1 MSDIYTQRNQLKKVL
16 LFIAIVI
23 VVFSL
28 VYTQRL
34 AEEISD
40 QEKMKVEKLANTYE
54 VLNTSTDL
62 VALEKS
68 LELIKENDQIPV
80 IWADSTGQ
88 IFGQKNFD
96 SIDIAK
102 EKYLSHQLARL
113 KKQKRFVKIAYE
125 GSEPQYLYYKDSHL
139 LRRIK
144 WYPFYQI
151 GLVSLFFLVGYV
163 AYNSSKRAEQ
173 NRVWVGMAK
182 ETAHQLGTPL
192 SSMNGW
198 VDILRD
204 RYTEEADVA
213 LLDDFEKDISRLEL
227 VAERFSKIGSKPD
240 LQETNLPDL
249 LQKTMDYIAKRG
261 SKFVEF
267 YFEDQTNGE
276 STAMLNSALF
286 EWVIENLL
294 KNALD
299 AIDGKGEIKIILK
312 ESNNE
317 SIIDVIDSGKG
328 IERSKFKT
336 VFQPGFST
344 KKRGWGLGLSLC
356 KRIIET
362 YHHGKIFVESSAVGK
377 GTKFR
382 IVLFR

>member
-96 SIDIAK
+96 SIDISK

>member
-34 AEEISD
+34 AQEISD

-276 STAMLNSALF
+276 GTAMLNSALF

-362 YHHGKIFVESSAVGK
+362 YHHGKIFVESSSVGK

>member
-96 SIDIAK
+96 SIDISK

-182 ETAHQLGTPL
+182 EPAHQLGTPL

-276 STAMLNSALF
+276 GTAMLNSALF

>member
-276 STAMLNSALF
+276 GTAMLNSALF

-356 KRIIET
+356 KRIIES
-362 YHHGKIFVESSAVGK
+362 YHHGKIFVESSSVGK

>member
-96 SIDIAK
+96 SIDISK

-276 STAMLNSALF
+276 GTAMLNSALF

>member
-182 ETAHQLGTPL
+182 EPAHQLGTPL

-276 STAMLNSALF
+276 GTAMLNSALF

>member
-362 YHHGKIFVESSAVGK
+362 YHHGKIFVESSSVGK

>member
-16 LFIAIVI
+16 LLIAITI
-23 VVFSL
+23 VGFSL
-28 VYTQRL
+28 VYTHRL
-34 AEEISD
+34 AKEISD

-54 VLNTSTDL
+54 VLNTSTDIIE
-62 VALEKS
+62 LEKS

-80 IWADSTGQ
+80 IWADGKGQ

-96 SIDIAK
+96 SLDVLK
-102 EKYLSHQLARL
+102 GKYLGHQLDRL
-113 KKQKRFVKIAYE
+113 KKQNRFVKIAYE
-125 GSEPQYLYYKDSHL
+125 GSEPQFLYYKDSHL

-204 RYTEEADVA
+204 RYTEEADMA

-240 LQETNLPDL
+240 LQETNLPQL
-249 LQKTMDYIAKRG
+249 LQKTLEYIAKRG
-261 SKFVEF
+261 SKFVAF
-267 YFEDQTNGE
+267 NFEDQTNGE
-276 STAMLNSALF
+276 GTAMLNSALF

-299 AIDGKGEIKIILK
+299 AIDGKGEIKIFLK

-344 KKRGWGLGLSLC
+344 KMRGWGLGLSLC
-356 KRIIET
+356 KRIVES
-362 YHHGKIFVESSAVGK
+362 YHHGKIFVESSSVGK

>member
-16 LFIAIVI
+16 LLIAITI
-23 VVFSL
+23 VGFSL

-34 AEEISD
+34 AKEISD

-54 VLNTSTDL
+54 VLNTSTDIL
-62 VALEKS
+62 ELEKS

-96 SIDIAK
+96 SLDVLK
-102 EKYLSHQLARL
+102 GKYLGHQLDRL

-125 GSEPQYLYYKDSHL
+125 GSEPQFLYYKDSHL

-240 LQETNLPDL
+240 LQETNLPQL
-249 LQKTMDYIAKRG
+249 LQKTLEYIAKRG
-261 SKFVEF
+261 SKFVAF
-267 YFEDQTNGE
+267 NFEDQTNGE
-276 STAMLNSALF
+276 GTAMLNSALF

-299 AIDGKGEIKIILK
+299 AIDGKGEIKIFLK

-356 KRIIET
+356 KRIVES

>member
-204 RYTEEADVA
+204 RYTEEAD
-213 LLDDFEKDISRLEL
+213 DFEKDISRLEL

-276 STAMLNSALF
+276 GTAMLNSALF

>member
-96 SIDIAK
+96 SIDISK

-249 LQKTMDYIAKRG
+249 LQKTMNYIAKRG

-276 STAMLNSALF
+276 GTAMLNSALF

>member
-362 YHHGKIFVESSAVGK
+362 YHHGKIFVESSAIGK
-377 GTKFR
+377 GAKFR

>member
-276 STAMLNSALF
+276 GTAMLNSALF

-356 KRIIET
+356 KRIIES
-362 YHHGKIFVESSAVGK
+362 YHHGKIFVETSSVGK

>member
-16 LFIAIVI
+16 LLIAITI
-23 VVFSL
+23 VGFSL
-28 VYTQRL
+28 VYTHRL
-34 AEEISD
+34 AKEISD

-54 VLNTSTDL
+54 VLNTSTDIIE
-62 VALEKS
+62 LEKS

-80 IWADSTGQ
+80 IWADGKGQ

-96 SIDIAK
+96 SLDVLK
-102 EKYLSHQLARL
+102 GKYLGHQLDRL

-125 GSEPQYLYYKDSHL
+125 GSEPQFLYYKDSHL

-240 LQETNLPDL
+240 LQETNLPQL
-249 LQKTMDYIAKRG
+249 LQKTLEYIAKRG
-261 SKFVEF
+261 SKFVAF
-267 YFEDQTNGE
+267 NFEDQTNGE
-276 STAMLNSALF
+276 GTAMLNSALF

-299 AIDGKGEIKIILK
+299 AIDGKGEIKIFLK

-356 KRIIET
+356 KRIVES

>member
-276 STAMLNSALF
+276 GTAMLNSALF

-362 YHHGKIFVESSAVGK
+362 YHHGKIFVESSSVGK

>member
-40 QEKMKVEKLANTYE
+40 QEKMKGEKLANTYE

-276 STAMLNSALF
+276 GTAMLNSALF

>member
-276 STAMLNSALF
+276 GTAMLNSALF

>member
-54 VLNTSTDL
+54 VLNPSTDL

-276 STAMLNSALF
+276 STAMLNSALL

-294 KNALD
+294 KIALD
-299 AIDGKGEIKIILK
+299 VIDGKVEIKIILK

>member
-34 AEEISD
+34 AQEISD

-276 STAMLNSALF
+276 GTAMLNSALF

-356 KRIIET
+356 KRIIES
-362 YHHGKIFVESSAVGK
+362 YHHGKIFVESSSVGK

>member
-240 LQETNLPDL
+240 LQETNLSDL
-249 LQKTMDYIAKRG
+249 LQKTMNYIAKRG

-276 STAMLNSALF
+276 GTAMLNSALF

-317 SIIDVIDSGKG
+317 CIIDVIDSGKG

>member
-1 MSDIYTQRNQLKKVL
+1 
-16 LFIAIVI
+16 
-23 VVFSL
+23 
-28 VYTQRL
+28 
-34 AEEISD
+34 
-40 QEKMKVEKLANTYE
+40 
-54 VLNTSTDL
+54 
-62 VALEKS
+62 LEKS

-96 SIDIAK
+96 SLDVLK
-102 EKYLSHQLARL
+102 GKYLGHQLDRL

-125 GSEPQYLYYKDSHL
+125 GSEPQFLYYKDSHL

-204 RYTEEADVA
+204 RYTEEADMA

-240 LQETNLPDL
+240 LQETNLPQL
-249 LQKTMDYIAKRG
+249 LQKTLEYIAKRG
-261 SKFVEF
+261 SKFVAF
-267 YFEDQTNGE
+267 NFEDQTNGE
-276 STAMLNSALF
+276 GTAMLNSALF

-299 AIDGKGEIKIILK
+299 AIDGKGEIKIFLK

-356 KRIIET
+356 KRIVES

>member
-96 SIDIAK
+96 SIDISK

-276 STAMLNSALF
+276 GTAMLNSALF

-362 YHHGKIFVESSAVGK
+362 YHHGKIFVESSAIGK
-377 GTKFR
+377 GAKFR

>member
-249 LQKTMDYIAKRG
+249 LQKTMNYIAKRG

-312 ESNNE
+312 ESNYE

>member
-356 KRIIET
+356 KRIIES
-362 YHHGKIFVESSAVGK
+362 YHHGKIFVESSSVGK